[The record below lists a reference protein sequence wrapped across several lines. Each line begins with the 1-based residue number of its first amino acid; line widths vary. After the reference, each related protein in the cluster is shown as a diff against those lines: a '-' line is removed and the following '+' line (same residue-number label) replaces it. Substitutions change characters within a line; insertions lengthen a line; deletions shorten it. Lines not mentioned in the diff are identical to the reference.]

1 MIPAGLTPGAAGAVG
16 ASGGSASSGATGA
29 PGEMTPSNGM
39 EVADRVLLGFDAVSK
54 YYRGLAALDQVSLSL
69 LRGSTLGL
77 VGESGS
83 GKTTCVRL
91 ALGLERPSA
100 GRLTF
105 DGADY
110 PSGRRRLRRV
120 RRQIGF
126 VLQDPYDSLDPRMR
140 LRDIVSEPL
149 RIHRLRGRD
158 SDRRISEL
166 LGAVGLPD
174 APLDSYP
181 ARYSGGGRQRIAIAR
196 ALICDPA
203 VLICDEPT
211 SSLDVS
217 VQAQIV
223 NLLLEAKRSRDLS
236 MLFVSHDLDLI
247 GRVADSLAVMYR
259 GRVVETG
266 PAELVRGRPRHPY
279 TRSLH
284 DAVPADHPAGRRLA
298 APGRAGAGHA
308 GAAQAA
314 GGPPGTAGADG
325 QPGAATAAAADSC
338 VFAARCPRAQARCH
352 AERPPL
358 VVEAGGRSHA
368 CFFPLDG

>member
-16 ASGGSASSGATGA
+16 ASGGSAAAGATGA
-29 PGEMTPSNGM
+29 PGGMTASHGM

-91 ALGLERPSA
+91 VLGLEQPSA
-100 GRLTF
+100 GQLTF
-105 DGADY
+105 DGAPY
-110 PSGRRRLRRV
+110 PRGRRGMRRV

-158 SDRRISEL
+158 SDRQISEL
-166 LGAVGLPD
+166 LAAVGLPD
-174 APLDSYP
+174 APLESYP

-298 APGRAGAGHA
+298 APGRAGAADA
-308 GAAQAA
+308 GAAQTA

-325 QPGAATAAAADSC
+325 QPGAATATAADSC

-358 VVEAGGRSHA
+358 VVEAGGR
-368 CFFPLDG
+368 